1 MHILVCIKQVPGTT
15 NVQIDPERGTLKRE
29 GVEAIINPFDEYA
42 IEEAVRLKEKVG
54 GKVTVIT
61 MGPPQAE
68 SAFLVS
74 PGAHL
79 QESSDAQPL

>member
-68 SAFLVS
+68 SALREAISRGFRH
-74 PGAHL
+74 HL
-79 QESSDAQPL
+79 QHQH